1 MPISKDK
8 RQNRSGT
15 SGGYFKSDKPI
26 DVFKVKSRDKGK
38 AGADLPLMAY
48 KKLVVTQQRQGLYAL
63 PCAAE

>member
-1 MPISKDK
+1 MRAERIME
-8 RQNRSGT
+8 RAGLQ
-15 SGGYFKSDKPI
+15 SDKPI

-48 KKLVVTQQRQGLYAL
+48 KKLVITQQRQGLYAL

>member
-1 MPISKDK
+1 ME
-8 RQNRSGT
+8 RAGLQ
-15 SGGYFKSDKPI
+15 SDKPI